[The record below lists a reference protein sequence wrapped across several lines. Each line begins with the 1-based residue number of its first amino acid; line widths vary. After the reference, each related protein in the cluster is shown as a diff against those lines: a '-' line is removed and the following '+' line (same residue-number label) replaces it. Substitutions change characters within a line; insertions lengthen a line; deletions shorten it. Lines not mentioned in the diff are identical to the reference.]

1 LSQERNKDANKER
14 REEEKEQKI
23 KRIRK
28 GE

>member
-1 LSQERNKDANKER
+1 LSQERHKDANKER